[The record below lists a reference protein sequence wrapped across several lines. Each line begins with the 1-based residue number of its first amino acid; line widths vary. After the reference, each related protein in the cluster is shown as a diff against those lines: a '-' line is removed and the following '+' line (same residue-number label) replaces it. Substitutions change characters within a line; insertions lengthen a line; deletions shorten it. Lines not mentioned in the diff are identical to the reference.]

1 MFFLLS
7 LIDANVI
14 TSGELV
20 PTNTPWVLTVDISLS
35 PSSSQVNYLKLI
47 FPSGYNF
54 SDVSTDG
61 SFAGSV
67 ITVSPP
73 NIEVS
78 GFTMSPGN
86 EGRISIR
93 DFLTNKREKLDSFL
107 LILANSTDT
116 TRLQIKFMVIREDT
130 TVPLLFFHKSLA
142 EKPFLL
148 GKNVNVK
155 GVVSTVIGSK
165 TYIQDTIRDT
175 LSGIVIYGSV
185 GAYPG
190 EYIKV
195 SGTFSPYR
203 GLEEIVNPVLKS
215 REYVGVP
222 SPYTVDRL
230 TYAREL
236 RSGVLVRI
244 DSVRIPDTLTY
255 IPISTNIPIT
265 DKYGNNGN
273 LYIDRY
279 TYIDGFVPPDTI
291 FDLIGV
297 VDEDSS
303 SSGNIYRIIPR
314 TPSDM
319 IFYSSV
325 YVDRLIPIFGK
336 KNIPENW
343 KVLLYSINTTAK
355 LRVCSDGLTT
365 SEVAGMKL
373 GNRSPDSVFALADTV
388 CAQFWGISLTF
399 DTLKFS
405 TDPKNADSIML
416 YMFSAPDTLRNF
428 KKSIYTPR
436 LYFITPISEIQARNP
451 GEYSSKLE
459 GQTVLTAGV
468 VMAEPSNFSTSN
480 TSTYIYDGTGGV
492 NIYSSS
498 FLGLKRGNVVLIKGT
513 VSEYNGLTEV
523 VFSDLRIIGDDTLP
537 QPLKL
542 SPGQALN
549 EDLEG
554 FLVRVDTVVVSSLPA
569 YAGIGKSFTVQNGST
584 PITVYVYPNTGINL
598 SRIEPGKFISVIGI
612 VGQYSTTP
620 PYNTGYQLIPRDTAD
635 IKILG
640 ENLYS
645 DNLSVVI
652 KKNVFIPS
660 DGETSLIEVK
670 GPQGIYEIK
679 IYDDMG
685 RLVKTLAE
693 GNYSGGL
700 FTWDGKNPY
709 GRVMPPGVYVL
720 YVSVRTGERILKKV
734 KPIVIG
740 AK

>member
-1 MFFLLS
+1 MYFLVS
-7 LIDANVI
+7 IINADVI
-14 TSGELV
+14 TFGELI
-20 PTNTPWVLTVDISLS
+20 PKNTPWVLTINISLN
-35 PSSSQVNYLKLI
+35 SSSSPANYVKLV

-54 SDVSTDG
+54 NTVAPDG
-61 SFAGSV
+61 AFVGSS

-73 NIEVS
+73 NIEIS
-78 GFTMSPGN
+78 GFTMNPGG
-86 EGRISIR
+86 EGGISIR
-93 DFLTNKREKLDSFL
+93 DFSTNNQEKLDSFL

-116 TRLQIKFMVIREDT
+116 TRLWVKFMVIREDT

-148 GKNVNVK
+148 GKSVNVR
-155 GVVSTVIGSK
+155 GIVSAVIGSK

-203 GLEEIVNPVLKS
+203 GLEEIVNPVLKG

-222 SPYTVDRL
+222 SPYIVDRL

-236 RSGVLVRI
+236 RSGVLIRI

-255 IPISTNIPIT
+255 IPPSTNIPIT

-279 TYIDGFVPPDTI
+279 TYIDGFIPPDTI

-314 TPSDM
+314 TTSDI

-325 YVDRLIPIFGK
+325 YVDRLIPFFGK
-336 KNIPENW
+336 RNTPQDW

-355 LRVCSDGLTT
+355 LRVCSDGLNA
-365 SEVAGMKL
+365 SEVEGMKL
-373 GNRSPDSVFALADTV
+373 GNRSPDSVFSLVDTV

-405 TDPKNADSIML
+405 TKPKNMDSVML
-416 YMFSAPDTLRNF
+416 YIFSAPDTLRNF
-428 KKSIYTPR
+428 KRSIYTPR
-436 LYFITPISEIQARNP
+436 LYFTTPISEIQARNP

-498 FLGLKRGNVVLIKGT
+498 FLGLKRGNVVLVKGT

-523 VFSDLRIIGDDTLP
+523 IFTSLRIIGEDTLP
-537 QPLKL
+537 KPLKL
-542 SPGQALN
+542 LPGQPLN

-554 FLVRVDTVVVSSLPA
+554 SLVRVDTVVVSSLPS
-569 YAGIGKSFTVQNGST
+569 YAGIGKSFTVQNGSA
-584 PITVYVYPNTGINL
+584 PITVYVYPNTGIDL
-598 SRIEPGKFISVIGI
+598 SRIEPGKFISIVGI

-620 PYNTGYQLIPRDTAD
+620 PYNTGYQLIPRNTAD
-635 IKILG
+635 VKVLG

-645 DNLSVVI
+645 QNLSVVV

-660 DGETSLIEVK
+660 KGEVSLIEVK
-670 GPQGIYEIK
+670 GPQGVYEVK

-685 RLVKTLAE
+685 RLVKTIAE

-709 GRVMPPGVYVL
+709 GRVMPSGVYVL
-720 YVSVRTGERILKKV
+720 YVSVRTGERTLKKV

>member
-1 MFFLLS
+1 MYFLVS
-7 LIDANVI
+7 IISANVI
-14 TSGELV
+14 TLGELI
-20 PTNTPWVLTVDISLS
+20 PKNTPWVLTINISLN
-35 PSSSQVNYLKLI
+35 SSSSPVNYVKLV

-54 SDVSTDG
+54 STVAPDG
-61 SFAGSV
+61 SFLGSS

-73 NIEVS
+73 NIEIS
-78 GFTMSPGN
+78 GFTMNPGG
-86 EGRISIR
+86 EGGISIR
-93 DFLTNKREKLDSFL
+93 DFSTNNQEKLDSFL

-116 TRLQIKFMVIREDT
+116 TRLRVKFMVIREDT

-142 EKPFLL
+142 ERPFLL
-148 GKNVNVK
+148 GKSVNVR
-155 GVVSTVIGSK
+155 GIVSAVIGSK

-175 LSGIVIYGSV
+175 LSGIVIYGGI

-222 SPYTVDRL
+222 SPYVIDRL

-236 RSGVLVRI
+236 RSGVLIRI

-255 IPISTNIPIT
+255 IPISTNITIT
-265 DKYGNNGN
+265 DKYGNSGN

-279 TYIDGFVPPDTI
+279 TYIDGFFPPDTI

-314 TPSDM
+314 TTSDL

-325 YVDRLIPIFGK
+325 YVDRLIPLFGK
-336 KNIPENW
+336 RNTPQDW
-343 KVLLYSINTTAK
+343 KLLLYSINTTAK
-355 LRVCSDGLTT
+355 LRVCSDGLSA

-373 GNRSPDSVFALADTV
+373 GNETPDSVFSLADTV

-405 TDPKNADSIML
+405 TEPKNTDSVML
-416 YMFSAPDTLRNF
+416 YIFSAPDTLRNF
-428 KKSIYTPR
+428 KRSIYTPR
-436 LYFITPISEIQARNP
+436 LYFTIPISEIQARNP
-451 GEYSSKLE
+451 GEYSSRLE

-468 VMAEPSNFSTSN
+468 VMAEPSKFSTSN

-498 FLGLKRGNVVLIKGT
+498 FLGLKRGNVVLVKGT
-513 VSEYNGLTEV
+513 VTEYRGLTEV
-523 VFSDLRIIGDDTLP
+523 VFSDLRIIGEDTLP

-542 SPGQALN
+542 LPGQPLN

-554 FLVRVDTVVVSSLPA
+554 FLVRVDTVVVSSLPS
-569 YAGIGKSFTVQNGST
+569 YAGIGKSFTVQNGSA
-584 PITVYVYPNTGINL
+584 PITVYVYPNTGIDL
-598 SRIEPGKFISVIGI
+598 SRIEPGKFISIVGI

-620 PYNTGYQLIPRDTAD
+620 PYNTGYQLIPRDTPD
-635 IKILG
+635 IIFLG

-645 DNLSVVI
+645 QNLGVVI

-660 DGETSLIEVK
+660 KGEVALIEVN
-670 GPQGIYEIK
+670 GPQGIYEVK

-693 GNYSGGL
+693 GNYSGGF
-700 FTWDGKNPY
+700 FTWDGKNIS

-720 YVSVRTGERILKKV
+720 YVGIRTGERTLKKV

-740 AK
+740 VK